1 MVCDLFFR
9 KPIIIVILSFV
20 ITYIHNQPLTKLDNK
35 IRERDWSAMAT
46 ELLCYYISWEETGH
60 EFYILIRL
68 RLPSN
73 YGWTDLMSSE
83 HGRTHQ
89 RFVVTVLD
97 EF

>member
-1 MVCDLFFR
+1 MQNDHSAFVIDLANKTKVIIVCDLFFR

-20 ITYIHNQPLTKLDNK
+20 ITYIYNQPLTKLDNK

-68 RLPSN
+68 RL
-73 YGWTDLMSSE
+73 D
-83 HGRTHQ
+83 
-89 RFVVTVLD
+89 
-97 EF
+97 